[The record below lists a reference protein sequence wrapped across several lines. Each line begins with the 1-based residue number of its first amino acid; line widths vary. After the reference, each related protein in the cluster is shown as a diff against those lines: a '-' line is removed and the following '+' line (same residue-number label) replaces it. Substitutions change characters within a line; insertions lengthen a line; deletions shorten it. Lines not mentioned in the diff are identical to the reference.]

1 MQLTETQLQ
10 TIETYLLSWELQ
22 FRDFYDEMFDHFCTE
37 IEQRMS
43 NGTSFDNALADASYL
58 FSEHK
63 YKGDKYAGL
72 KAYEMEW
79 FDKRTAKNKELLII
93 EFKRQVIGP
102 KLLIWVAAY
111 FAIYQA
117 CLYFDQPKLW
127 AITMIPMV
135 LVAVFAQ
142 IKLKTLREFTWKKML
157 SAFDYKNFGVHK
169 SKDTLFAKPHTFMHN
184 INRIMLILTLCLGVS
199 NLFINFG
206 GIALRF
212 HTACGVLFLMIA
224 VVINNVT
231 DEVIKQEKALGNKL
245 LTNAD

>member
-1 MQLTETQLQ
+1 MKLTSSQPQ

-43 NGTSFDNALADASYL
+43 NGTSFDYAMEETSYL
-58 FSEHK
+58 FDGHK
-63 YKGDKYAGL
+63 FKGDKYAGL

-79 FDKRTAKNKELLII
+79 FDKRTAKNKELLLTA
-93 EFKRQVIGP
+93 FKRQIFSP

-117 CLYFDQPKLW
+117 CMYFDQPKLW

-142 IKLKTLREFTWKKML
+142 IKLKNLREFTWKKML

-206 GIALRF
+206 GIALWF
-212 HTACGVLFLMIA
+212 HTAYGVLYLMIA
-224 VVINNVT
+224 FVINNVT
-231 DEVIKQEKALGNKL
+231 DEVIKQEKSSEMQP
-245 LTNAD
+245 